1 MLGPYLRPV
10 LYWTI
15 GISAAV
21 CALIFGM
28 AACTRTD
35 KDKDALVAAAVG
47 WVVFVVSVGGLTLF
61 LHFMGMP

>member
-1 MLGPYLRPV
+1 
-10 LYWTI
+10 
-15 GISAAV
+15 
-21 CALIFGM
+21 M